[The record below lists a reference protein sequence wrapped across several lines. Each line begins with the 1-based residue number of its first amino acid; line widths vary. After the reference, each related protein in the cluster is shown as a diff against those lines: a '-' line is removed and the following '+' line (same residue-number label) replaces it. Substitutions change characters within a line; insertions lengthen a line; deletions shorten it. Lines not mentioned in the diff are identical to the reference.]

1 MNIKLKNRIFSILCI
16 LFVSGLL
23 KAQDDRDFRVGF
35 KLIPG
40 VNWVKSKASFSQ
52 SNGSGVGYSFGF
64 MLDIKIADNYYFTPE
79 INITS
84 MTNKVKLKDTNIHV
98 LNNNSGHNFNNISYK
113 YNLQYFEIPLTFK
126 FRTNESDG
134 LRFWGQFGVAPG
146 FIIGNNV
153 TTSATAISPATAFPT
168 DEKYNPN
175 TSESDIYDFL
185 GYEDNVNVFR
195 ASMIVGA
202 GIEYRLSGN
211 NSLYL
216 GARFNN
222 GFTDLLNN
230 KRGKVI
236 NNVLG
241 LEVGMFF

>member
-1 MNIKLKNRIFSILCI
+1 MNIKLKNRIFAILCI

-40 VNWVKSKASFSQ
+40 VNWVKSKTSFSQ
-52 SNGSGVGYSFGF
+52 GNGSGVGYSFGF

-84 MTNKVKLKDTNIHV
+84 MTNRVKLKDTNIQV
-98 LNNNSGHNFNNISYK
+98 LNNNLGHNFNNISYK

-126 FRTNESDG
+126 FRTNESNG

-146 FIIGNNV
+146 FIIGNNL
-153 TTSATAISPATAFPT
+153 TTSATAINPATGFPT

-175 TSESDIYDFL
+175 TSESDVYDFL
-185 GYEDNVNVFR
+185 GYEDNINVFR
-195 ASMIVGA
+195 ASMILGA
-202 GIEYRLSGN
+202 GIEYRISGN

-222 GFTDLLNN
+222 GFTDLLND